1 MSFYTQ
7 KELKSLGFRFVGEN
21 VLISRKAS
29 FYGVE
34 NISIDD
40 NSRIDDFCVLSSSDK
55 GEINIGRNVHIAIYS
70 SLIGKESINIKNF
83 SNISSRVSIYSS
95 SDDFSGN
102 WMTNPTVP
110 DIYTNIKS
118 AKVIIGSHVI
128 IGSGCVILP
137 GSILND
143 GCAVGCM
150 SLIKGKFE
158 KNKIIAGI
166 PGKVIKNR
174 AMKYKMLCDQF
185 LDESNND

>member
-34 NISIDD
+34 KISIDD

-102 WMTNPTVP
+102 WMTNPTIP
-110 DIYTNIKS
+110 DNFTNVVSKKVVIGEN
-118 AKVIIGSHVI
+118 VIIGA
-128 IGSGCVILP
+128 GCIILP
-137 GSILND
+137 GVTINN
-143 GCAVGCM
+143 GCAVGAM
-150 SLIKGKFE
+150 SLIKDNFPKNSIIMGVPGRIVKKRNTGYE
-158 KNKIIAGI
+158 K
-166 PGKVIKNR
+166 
-174 AMKYKMLCDQF
+174 LCNQF
-185 LDESNND
+185 LNS